1 MAKDKTA
8 EGQLPSLAM
17 PPSTYTLSGDV
28 ATVVER
34 VIARFP
40 LKFSHLVNA
49 KLACLKRQSK
59 RSEDAF
65 SVDGAGGCAIR
76 SDRER
81 ALPNALESGQIIT
94 FDAIIWFRAKWWDQM
109 SPDQRDAW
117 VFHQLSHLHAR
128 PSGGGLVRVG
138 HDVEAFADEPVH
150 FGAWEEQLSL
160 FERNLDEYTPGGPIL
175 AAKRAAK
182 AEQPPAAPVN

>member
-1 MAKDKTA
+1 VAKKNEPPS
-8 EGQLPSLAM
+8 EGQLVSMAM
-17 PPSTYTLSGDV
+17 PPSTYTLSSEV
-28 ATVVER
+28 AQVVER

-40 LKFSHLVNA
+40 QKFAHLANA
-49 KLACLKRQSK
+49 SLACLLRASK

-65 SVDGAGGCAIR
+65 TVDGSGGSFIR
-76 SDRER
+76 NDRER
-81 ALPNALESGQIIT
+81 GLAST
-94 FDAIIWFRAKWWDQM
+94 FDAGLWFRQKWWAGM
-109 SPDQRDAW
+109 TIDQRDAW

-160 FERNLDEYTPGGPIL
+160 FERNLDQYVPGSAL
-175 AAKRAAK
+175 VQAKRNAASGT
-182 AEQPPAAPVN
+182 QPPAVN

>member
-1 MAKDKTA
+1 MPKNKTA

-28 ATVVER
+28 AEVVGR
-34 VIARFP
+34 VIGRFP
-40 LKFSHLVNA
+40 EKFGHLVNA

-81 ALPNALESGQIIT
+81 PSPTPWAKGRSSPSTRSSGSG
-94 FDAIIWFRAKWWDQM
+94 R
-109 SPDQRDAW
+109 
-117 VFHQLSHLHAR
+117 
-128 PSGGGLVRVG
+128 SGGT
-138 HDVEAFADEPVH
+138 E
-150 FGAWEEQLSL
+150 
-160 FERNLDEYTPGGPIL
+160 
-175 AAKRAAK
+175 
-182 AEQPPAAPVN
+182 

>member
-17 PPSTYTLSGDV
+17 PPSTYTPSGDI
-28 ATVVER
+28 ATVVQR

-40 LKFSHLVNA
+40 LKFDHLVNA
-49 KLACLKRQSK
+49 KIECLRRQSK
-59 RSEDAF
+59 ASEDAF
-65 SVDGAGGCAIR
+65 SVDGSGGAYIKN
-76 SDRER
+76 DRAR
-81 ALPNALESGQIIT
+81 AYPNLDEGGRLVS
-94 FDAIIWFRAKWWDQM
+94 FDCGVWFRAKWWDGM
-109 SPDQRDAW
+109 TPDQRDAW
-117 VFHQLSHLHAR
+117 VFHQLCHLGSR
-128 PSGGGLVRVG
+128 PSGGGLVLIK

-182 AEQPPAAPVN
+182 AEQPPAPPVN

>member
-1 MAKDKTA
+1 MAKSKDTPA
-8 EGQLPSLAM
+8 PGQLASLAM
-17 PPSTYTLSGDV
+17 PASTYTLSGDV
-28 ATVVER
+28 ATVVDR

-40 LKFSHLVNA
+40 QKFGHLVNA

-65 SVDGAGGCAIR
+65 SVDGSGGSFIR

-81 ALPNALESGQIIT
+81 ALPNAVDGQQVIT
-94 FDAIIWFRAKWWDQM
+94 FDAGLWFRAKWWDGM
-109 SPDQRDAW
+109 TPDQRDAW

-160 FERNLDEYTPGGPIL
+160 FERNLDEYTPG
-175 AAKRAAK
+175 AALLRQRKDSATTA
-182 AEQPPAAPVN
+182 PPPVN

>member
-8 EGQLPSLAM
+8 EGQLQSLAM

-40 LKFSHLVNA
+40 EKFGHLANA
-49 KLACLKRQSK
+49 KIACLKRQSK
-59 RSEDAF
+59 ASEDAF
-65 SVDGAGGCAIR
+65 SVDGSGGSAIR

-81 ALPNALESGQIIT
+81 ALPNALDGGAIIT
-94 FDAIIWFRAKWWDQM
+94 FDAIVWFRAKWWDGM
-109 SPDQRDAW
+109 EPAHRDAW

-138 HDVEAFADEPVH
+138 HDVEAFADEPEY
-150 FGAWEEQLSL
+150 FGAWEEQLKL
-160 FERNLDEYTPGGPIL
+160 FTKNLTEYTPGGAIL
-175 AAKRAAK
+175 ATKRAK
-182 AEQPPAAPVN
+182 GDQPPAAPVN

>member
-1 MAKDKTA
+1 MAKNKA
-8 EGQLPSLAM
+8 VEGQLPSLAM

-28 ATVVER
+28 ATVVDR

-40 LKFSHLVNA
+40 QKFGHLVNA
-49 KLACLKRQSK
+49 KIACLKRQSK

-65 SVDGAGGCAIR
+65 SVDGSGGSAIR

-81 ALPNALESGQIIT
+81 ALPNVVDGETIVT
-94 FDAIIWFRAKWWDQM
+94 FDAILWFRAKWWDGM
-109 SPDQRDAW
+109 TPEQRDAW

-175 AAKRAAK
+175 AARRAK
-182 AEQPPAAPVN
+182 GDQPAVPPVN